1 MKKSL
6 KIIGIILLVL
16 MGLGGLMRAIVRPAV
31 ENSFEEQIRRA
42 NRDCP
47 IPVANGVGQVS
58 SISMEDGFIV
68 YKLDYKPEYL
78 NIDAYRKKPEATRDM
93 FYLAFLCMNGQGGHS
108 DMMSDELVKRGY
120 GLRIVAS
127 NGVSSF
133 TSELS
138 PEYIKEMRNRINVNP
153 TEALHDALMLKFET
167 ENCSFPVKID
177 EGMILTGLGLKDNNI
192 IVEVEID
199 ETLYDVSGFEA
210 LSDEF
215 AHNIISEANAGDPEL
230 GALLDLCKI
239 SHTGLT
245 YRMIGNL
252 SKAHSDMKIS
262 SSLIRQTRNVP
273 PQVTSVS

>member
-1 MKKSL
+1 MKKTL
-6 KIIGIILLVL
+6 KIIGILFLIL
-16 MGLGGLMRAIVRPAV
+16 MGLGSLTKAIVKPVAAD
-31 ENSFEEQIRRA
+31 SFEEHIRRA

-58 SISMEDGFIV
+58 SISLEDGFIV

-78 NIDAYRKKPEATRDM
+78 NIEAYSNNPEATRDM
-93 FYLAFLCMNGQGGHS
+93 FYLAFLCMNGQGEHG
-108 DMMSDELVKRGY
+108 DMMSNELIKRGL
-120 GLRIVAS
+120 GLRIVTS

-138 PEYIKEMRNRINVNP
+138 PTYIKEMQNRINVNP

-167 ENCSFPVKID
+167 ENCTFPIKVD
-177 EGMILTGLGLKDNNI
+177 EGMRLTGLSLKDNNI

-199 ETLYDVSGFEA
+199 ETLYDLSSFAAV
-210 LSDEF
+210 SDEF
-215 AHNIISEANAGDPEL
+215 SNNIIAESNNGDPEL

-245 YRMIGNL
+245 FRMIGNR
-252 SKAHSDMKIS
+252 SKSYCDMNVPSI
-262 SSLIRQTRNVP
+262 LIRQNRIVP
-273 PQVTSVS
+273 QQVNIH

>member
-6 KIIGIILLVL
+6 KIIGIVFLVL
-16 MGLGGLMRAIVRPAV
+16 MGLGELSRAIVKPVV

-47 IPVANGVGQVS
+47 ISVANGVGQVS
-58 SISMEDGFIV
+58 GISLEDGFIV
-68 YKLDYKPEYL
+68 YKLDYKSGHL
-78 NIDAYRKKPEATRDM
+78 NIDSYKNKPEATRDM

-108 DMMSDELVKRGY
+108 DMMSDELIKREY
-120 GLRIVAS
+120 GLRIIAS

-138 PEYIKEMRNRINVNP
+138 PAYIKEMRNRINVNP

-167 ENCSFPVKID
+167 ENCLFPVRID

-192 IVEVEID
+192 IVEVQID
-199 ETLYDVSGFEA
+199 ETLYDLDSFAAISE
-210 LSDEF
+210 EF
-215 AHNIISEANAGDPEL
+215 ADNIITEANNGDPEL
-230 GALLDLCKI
+230 GAMLDLCKI

-245 YRMIGNL
+245 YRLIGNY
-252 SKAHSDMKIS
+252 SKNHYDMNIS
-262 SSLIRQTRNVP
+262 SSLIRQNRNVP
-273 PQVTSVS
+273 PQVNIH

>member
-6 KIIGIILLVL
+6 KIIGIVFLVL
-16 MGLGGLMRAIVRPAV
+16 MGLGELSRAIVKPVV

-47 IPVANGVGQVS
+47 ISVANGVGQVS
-58 SISMEDGFIV
+58 GISLEDGFIV
-68 YKLDYKPEYL
+68 YKLDYKSGHL
-78 NIDAYRKKPEATRDM
+78 NIDSYKNKPEATRDM

-108 DMMSDELVKRGY
+108 DMMSDELIKRGY
-120 GLRIVAS
+120 GLKIVAS

-138 PEYIKEMRNRINVNP
+138 PAYIKEMRNRINVNP

-167 ENCSFPVKID
+167 ENCLFPVRID

-192 IVEVEID
+192 IVEVQID
-199 ETLYDVSGFEA
+199 ETLYDLDSFAAISE
-210 LSDEF
+210 EF
-215 AHNIISEANAGDPEL
+215 ADNIITEANNGDPEL
-230 GALLDLCKI
+230 GAMLDLCKI

-245 YRMIGNL
+245 YRMIGNH
-252 SKAHSDMKIS
+252 SKKHHDMNIS
-262 SSLIRQTRNVP
+262 SAQIRQNRIIP
-273 PQVTSVS
+273 PQVNIH

>member
-6 KIIGIILLVL
+6 KINGIVFLVL
-16 MGLGGLMRAIVRPAV
+16 LGLGELSRAIVKPVV

-47 IPVANGVGQVS
+47 ISVANGVGQVS
-58 SISMEDGFIV
+58 GISLEDGFIV
-68 YKLDYKPEYL
+68 YKLDYKSGYL
-78 NIDAYRKKPEATRDM
+78 NIDSYKNKPEATRDM

-108 DMMSDELVKRGY
+108 DMMSDELIKRGY
-120 GLRIVAS
+120 GLKIVAS

-138 PEYIKEMRNRINVNP
+138 PAYIKEMRNRINVNP

-167 ENCSFPVKID
+167 ENCLFPVRID

-192 IVEVEID
+192 IVEVQID
-199 ETLYDVSGFEA
+199 ETLYDLDSFAA
-210 LSDEF
+210 LSEEF
-215 AHNIISEANAGDPEL
+215 ADNIITEANNGDPEL
-230 GALLDLCKI
+230 GAMLDLCKI

-245 YRMIGNL
+245 YRMIGNH
-252 SKAHSDMKIS
+252 SKKHHDMNIS
-262 SSLIRQTRNVP
+262 SAQIRQNRIIP
-273 PQVTSVS
+273 PQVNIH

>member
-6 KIIGIILLVL
+6 KIIGIVFLVL
-16 MGLGGLMRAIVRPAV
+16 MGLGELSRAIVKPVV

-47 IPVANGVGQVS
+47 ISVANGVGQVS
-58 SISMEDGFIV
+58 GIYLEDGFIV
-68 YKLDYKPEYL
+68 YKLDYKSGHL
-78 NIDAYRKKPEATRDM
+78 NIDSYKNKPEATRDM

-108 DMMSDELVKRGY
+108 DMMSDELIKRGY
-120 GLRIVAS
+120 GLKIVAS

-138 PEYIKEMRNRINVNP
+138 PAYIKEMRNRINVNP

-167 ENCSFPVKID
+167 ENCLFPVRID

-192 IVEVEID
+192 IVEVQID
-199 ETLYDVSGFEA
+199 ETLYDLDSFAAISE
-210 LSDEF
+210 EF
-215 AHNIISEANAGDPEL
+215 ADNIITEANNGDPEL
-230 GALLDLCKI
+230 GAMLDLCKI

-245 YRMIGNL
+245 YRLIGNY
-252 SKAHSDMKIS
+252 SKNHYDMNIS
-262 SSLIRQTRNVP
+262 SSLIRQNRNVP
-273 PQVTSVS
+273 PQVNIH

>member
-58 SISMEDGFIV
+58 SISLEDGFIV
-68 YKLDYKPEYL
+68 YKLDYQPEYL
-78 NIDAYRKKPEATRDM
+78 NIDVYRNKPEATRDM
-93 FYLAFLCMNGQGGHS
+93 FYLAFLCMNGQGEHS
-108 DMMSDELVKRGY
+108 DMMSDELIKREY
-120 GLRIVAS
+120 GLRIIAS

-138 PEYIKEMRNRINVNP
+138 PAYIKEMRNRINVNP
-153 TEALHDALMLKFET
+153 TEALHNALMLKFET
-167 ENCSFPVKID
+167 ENCTFPVKID
-177 EGMILTGLGLKDNNI
+177 EGMVLTGLSLKDNNI
-192 IVEVEID
+192 IVEVGID
-199 ETLYDVSGFEA
+199 ENLYDVASFA
-210 LSDEF
+210 AVSDEF
-215 AHNIISEANAGDPEL
+215 ADNIITEANNGDPEV

-245 YRMIGNL
+245 YRLIGNY
-252 SKAHSDMKIS
+252 SKNHYDMNIS
-262 SSLIRQTRNVP
+262 SSLIRQNRNVP
-273 PQVTSVS
+273 PQVNIH

>member
-6 KIIGIILLVL
+6 KIIGIIFLVL
-16 MGLGGLMRAIVRPAV
+16 MGLRGLSRAIVKPVV

-47 IPVANGVGQVS
+47 IPVANGVGQ
-58 SISMEDGFIV
+58 ISGISLEDGFIV

-78 NIDAYRKKPEATRDM
+78 NIDSYKDKPEATRDM

-108 DMMSDELVKRGY
+108 DMMSDELIKRGY
-120 GLRIVAS
+120 GLKIVAS

-138 PEYIKEMRNRINVNP
+138 TAYIKEMQHRINVSP

-167 ENCSFPVKID
+167 ENCSFPVMID
-177 EGMILTGLGLKDNNI
+177 EGMRLTGLNINGSDI

-199 ETLYDVSGFEA
+199 ENLYDISSFVTV
-210 LSDEF
+210 SDEF
-215 AHNIISEANAGDPEL
+215 ANNIIAEANKGDPEL

-239 SHTGLT
+239 SHAGLT
-245 YRMIGNL
+245 YRMIGNR
-252 SKAHSDMKIS
+252 SKNYCDMNIP
-262 SSLIRQTRNVP
+262 SSLIRQNRIVP
-273 PQVTSVS
+273 QQVNIH

>member
-16 MGLGGLMRAIVRPAV
+16 MGLGGLSRAIVKPVV

-58 SISMEDGFIV
+58 SISLEDGFIV
-68 YKLDYKPEYL
+68 YKLDYKLEYI
-78 NIDAYRKKPEATRDM
+78 NIDVYRNRPEATRDM

-108 DMMSDELVKRGY
+108 DMMSDELIKRGY

-127 NGVSSF
+127 NGASSF

-138 PEYIKEMRNRINVNP
+138 PAYIKEMQNRINVNP
-153 TEALHDALMLKFET
+153 TEALHDALILKFET

-192 IVEVEID
+192 IVEAQID
-199 ETLYDVSGFEA
+199 ETLYDLDSFAAISE
-210 LSDEF
+210 EF
-215 AHNIISEANAGDPEL
+215 ANNIITEANNGDPEL
-230 GALLDLCKI
+230 GAMLDLCKI

-245 YRMIGNL
+245 YRMIGNR
-252 SKAHSDMKIS
+252 SKNYCDMNIP
-262 SSLIRQTRNVP
+262 SSLIRKNRIVP
-273 PQVTSVS
+273 QQVNIH

>member
-6 KIIGIILLVL
+6 KIIGIVFLVL
-16 MGLGGLMRAIVRPAV
+16 MGLGELSRAIVKPVV

-47 IPVANGVGQVS
+47 ISVANGVGQVS
-58 SISMEDGFIV
+58 GISLEDGFIV
-68 YKLDYKPEYL
+68 YKLDYKSGHL
-78 NIDAYRKKPEATRDM
+78 NIDSYKNKPEATRDM

-108 DMMSDELVKRGY
+108 DMMSDELIKRGY
-120 GLRIVAS
+120 GLKIVAS

-138 PEYIKEMRNRINVNP
+138 PAYIKEMRNRINVNP

-167 ENCSFPVKID
+167 ENCLFPVRID

-192 IVEVEID
+192 IVEVQID
-199 ETLYDVSGFEA
+199 ETLYDLDSFAAISE
-210 LSDEF
+210 EF
-215 AHNIISEANAGDPEL
+215 ADNIITEANNGDPEL
-230 GALLDLCKI
+230 GAMLDLCKI

-245 YRMIGNL
+245 YRLIGNY
-252 SKAHSDMKIS
+252 SKNHYDMNIS
-262 SSLIRQTRNVP
+262 SSLIRQNRNVP
-273 PQVTSVS
+273 PQVNIH

>member
-16 MGLGGLMRAIVRPAV
+16 MGLGGLSRAIVKPVV
-31 ENSFEEQIRRA
+31 ESSFEEQIRRA

-47 IPVANGVGQVS
+47 IPVANGVGQ
-58 SISMEDGFIV
+58 ISGISLEDGFIV
-68 YKLDYKPEYL
+68 YKLDYQPEYL
-78 NIDAYRKKPEATRDM
+78 NIDSYKNKPEATRDM
-93 FYLAFLCMNGQGGHS
+93 FYLAFLCVNGQGGYS
-108 DMMSDELVKRGY
+108 DMMSDELIKRGY

-138 PEYIKEMRNRINVNP
+138 PAYIKEMRNRINVNP
-153 TEALHDALMLKFET
+153 TEALHDALILKFET

-192 IVEVEID
+192 IVEVQID
-199 ETLYDVSGFEA
+199 ETLYDLDSFAAISE
-210 LSDEF
+210 EF
-215 AHNIISEANAGDPEL
+215 ANNIITEANNGGPEL
-230 GALLDLCKI
+230 GAMLDLCKI

-245 YRMIGNL
+245 YRMIGNH
-252 SKAHSDMKIS
+252 SKKHHDMNIS
-262 SSLIRQTRNVP
+262 SAQIRQNRIVP
-273 PQVTSVS
+273 PQVNIY

>member
-1 MKKSL
+1 MKKTL
-6 KIIGIILLVL
+6 KIIGILFLIL
-16 MGLGGLMRAIVRPAV
+16 MGLGSLTKAIVKPVAV
-31 ENSFEEQIRRA
+31 DSFEEQIRRA
-42 NRDCP
+42 NCDCP

-58 SISMEDGFIV
+58 SISLEDGFIV
-68 YKLDYKPEYL
+68 YKLDYKPEYI
-78 NIDAYRKKPEATRDM
+78 NIDVYRNNPEATRDM

-108 DMMSDELVKRGY
+108 DMMSDELIERGY

-138 PEYIKEMRNRINVNP
+138 PTYIKEMQNRINVNP

-167 ENCSFPVKID
+167 ENCTFPIKVD
-177 EGMILTGLGLKDNNI
+177 EGMRLTGLSLKDNNI

-199 ETLYDVSGFEA
+199 ETLYYLSSFAAV
-210 LSDEF
+210 SDEF
-215 AHNIISEANAGDPEL
+215 ANNIIAEANNGDPEL

-245 YRMIGNL
+245 YRMIGNR
-252 SKAHSDMKIS
+252 SKSYCDMNVPSI
-262 SSLIRQTRNVP
+262 LIRQNRIVP
-273 PQVTSVS
+273 QQVNIH